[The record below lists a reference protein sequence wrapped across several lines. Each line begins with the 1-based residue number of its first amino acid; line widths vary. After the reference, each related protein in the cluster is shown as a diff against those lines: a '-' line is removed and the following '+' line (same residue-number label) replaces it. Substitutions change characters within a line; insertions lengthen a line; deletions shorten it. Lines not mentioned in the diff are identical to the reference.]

1 MTQIWY
7 FQLESLLH
15 LPFMLRASTE
25 RRYEYSKFTCLKAS
39 REVIDRYILLRGAKH
54 NLFCCNVVD
63 FGMCNI
69 PLCLANYRS
78 PNSRDMSS
86 KQLIEDIYSLKF
98 YANVMNRRSY
108 CNSHSPPVSS

>member
-7 FQLESLLH
+7 FQLEGLLH

-39 REVIDRYILLRGAKH
+39 REVIYRYNLLRGAKH

-69 PLCLANYRS
+69 LFFLSELSKPKFSRHVLKATDEGQIFIEILC
-78 PNSRDMSS
+78 
-86 KQLIEDIYSLKF
+86 
-98 YANVMNRRSY
+98 
-108 CNSHSPPVSS
+108 